1 MFEDCS
7 GRLVRCLDEAEAY
20 VLGFIVENLAQQ
32 DRRISDRSHDF
43 DLYLPWLIEIVENH
57 HVKGEEEAPEI
68 VNLERL
74 YMDAAWSLVMKG
86 TLRPGPRTTTSENPR
101 DGYGKGFSLTVS
113 AQAQLREK
121 IRNRALEIRESQ
133 AQGA

>member
-7 GRLVRCLDEAEAY
+7 GRLVKCLDEAEAY
-20 VLGFIVENLAQQ
+20 IQKFIVENLAQP
-32 DRRISDRSHDF
+32 DRRVSDRSHDF

-57 HVKGEEEAPEI
+57 RVKEEEAPQI
-68 VNLERL
+68 VSLERL

-101 DGYGKGFSLTVS
+101 DGYGKGYSLTLCGY
-113 AQAQLREK
+113 AQLKEQIQSRARELREK
-121 IRNRALEIRESQ
+121 E
-133 AQGA
+133 GAGV